1 VAGEARSG
9 QRGVRGGLLSDINA
23 DPSLDDAEEED
34 HTELVLRMLGRV
46 ALSGARVDI
55 SFEQ

>member
-1 VAGEARSG
+1 
-9 QRGVRGGLLSDINA
+9 LSDINA